1 AEAVADGDDVTGT
14 KPESVTV
21 WGTTFP
27 VKNWREVLSTTLE
40 TLARTEPEK
49 FAKVLDQYPH
59 YIATSPQGFRGPK
72 PLGNG
77 YFIETNLAASSIHR
91 FCQRA
96 VATMGLPP
104 GAWSVAVKSN
114 E

>member
-1 AEAVADGDDVTGT
+1 ML
-14 KPESVTV
+14 
-21 WGTTFP
+21 GTTHP
-27 VKNWREVLSTTLE
+27 VKNWREVLTVTLE
-40 TLARTEPEK
+40 ILVAAAPTQFTGVLEK
-49 FAKVLDQYPH
+49 YPH
-59 YIATSPQGFRGPK
+59 YIAASPQGFRGPK